1 MSSFSGPQIIYRV
14 FRTVVLCFFGRVF
27 SDRIIICDMFF
38 FGIGFFRAT
47 KCYAYVF
54 FGMRGFSDRSR
65 GCGTDMLCFR
75 NTVCFFGGA
84 ICFLGGAICLFCDN
98 ICFLGAQY
106 VFWGARY
113 VFFAT
118 TYVFWER
125 NIFWGGAICFFCDNL
140 CFFRSAAFVF
150 GIQPVL
156 QICLFSKCTGSQT
169 KANSNCASS
178 PSPTARH
185 LNIPRP
191 VATTP
196 HASSPT

>member
-118 TYVFWER
+118 TYVF
-125 NIFWGGAICFFCDNL
+125 
-140 CFFRSAAFVF
+140 F
-150 GIQPVL
+150 GL
-156 QICLFSKCTGSQT
+156 RLLFSEFNLFCRYVSFQNAPALKLKQT
-169 KANSNCASS
+169 
-178 PSPTARH
+178 PTARH
-185 LNIPRP
+185 LHLQLRVI
-191 VATTP
+191 
-196 HASSPT
+196 